1 MGKAQKWRLA
11 RRLLQYSMGGM
22 SAGGLQWWRWEVE
35 GCGMYSGSRM
45 DRFTDGLDLSI
56 RKGDCTEPQVL
67 AWVMELFT
75 DLEKGG
81 KKQFAGYV
89 YGRLRHL

>member
-1 MGKAQKWRLA
+1 
-11 RRLLQYSMGGM
+11 
-22 SAGGLQWWRWEVE
+22 
-35 GCGMYSGSRM
+35 M

>member
-1 MGKAQKWRLA
+1 METCKEA
-11 RRLLQYSMGGM
+11 
-22 SAGGLQWWRWEVE
+22 SAIFHGRHVSGWIRVVAAGSE

-45 DRFTDGLDLSI
+45 DRFTDGLDVSV

-67 AWVMELFT
+67 AWVMELFI

-81 KKQFAGYV
+81 KKHCLQGMFRAS
-89 YGRLRHL
+89 